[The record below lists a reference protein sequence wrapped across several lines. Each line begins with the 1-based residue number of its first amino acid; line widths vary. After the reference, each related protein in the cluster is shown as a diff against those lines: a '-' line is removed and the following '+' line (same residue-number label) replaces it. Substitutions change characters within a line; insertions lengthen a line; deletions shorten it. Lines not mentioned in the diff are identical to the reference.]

1 MLELENLSAESFEE
15 IALAAKKQIAYLYP
29 DWTDTGESDPGVTL
43 IELFAWLKVLQQEYM
58 NTVLDQS
65 KLKLLRLL
73 GLSSAPAVPAAA
85 AVTIAGVREGC
96 LLPVG
101 SRLFAEDICFETVQP
116 QWLAAGAVAQLTV
129 RGPEGDIQRTAIPHE
144 VRAMAVF
151 GEQPRLGASLEVGL
165 DSPLP
170 RRQAVTLAIRVP
182 DSGPARPRIGAGDRF
197 IPLYDVAWEYYGIEA
212 GCTGW
217 HPAHVLRDES
227 FGFLQSGILAL
238 SLAGEHGAEDGVYPL
253 RAVLTGGAWD
263 FPPRLAGIEI
273 NAIEACQRQTLCRR
287 CALEVPAEGGLF
299 SLNDALAVRGR
310 HLALVLQEGG
320 GYAPAEAGS
329 YILSQR
335 PEAGRVDITLPGGG
349 AGTQYLFIFYEESFA
364 SGMLLGSGT
373 GISFQRIQLP
383 FEHIEQSSLS
393 LLVDEG
399 TPGHPRYHVWS
410 RVDDFFASSK
420 HDRHFVLEAG
430 GFVQFGD
437 HVRGVAPPK
446 GERNI
451 LLGGLALTQGAGGN
465 LQAGRINRMDR
476 IQSALTVATVHQADG
491 ATGGRDRESLED
503 TEARVPALLRQREN
517 LVTEADYVRAVR
529 TAPGLCIRNVK
540 ALPGYSRKGGDALS
554 TVTLVVEGPDSLKKG
569 LPEAYRRNL
578 ERRLESMRL
587 IGSQIEVVSPQ
598 YIGIELRGSIT
609 LKPYFKDGPEL
620 VQTAVR
626 EFIESLN
633 GSFGQT
639 LYYGDLYGFID
650 MLPCVSRVQALDIGP
665 SGPFVEKTSAGDVR
679 IPPGGGYYLSRTEI
693 VFN

>member
-29 DWTDTGESDPGVTL
+29 DWTDTGESDPGITL

-73 GLSSAPAVPAAA
+73 GLSPAPATPSRA
-85 AVTIAGVREGC
+85 AVTVDGVREGC

-101 SRLFAEDICFETVQP
+101 SRLFAGEICFETVQP
-116 QWLAAGAVAQLTV
+116 QWLDANQVVRLTV
-129 RGPEGDIQRTAIPHE
+129 RGPEGEVQRTAAPSE
-144 VRAMAVF
+144 VRALAVF
-151 GEQPRLGASLEVGL
+151 GEQPRACTSLEIGL
-165 DSPLP
+165 SGPLP

-182 DSGPARPRIGAGDRF
+182 DSGPQRPRIEAGDRF
-197 IPLYDVAWEYYGIEA
+197 IPLYDVAWEYYGAED
-212 GCTGW
+212 GCTAW
-217 HPAHVLRDES
+217 HPAVVLRDES

-238 SLAGEHGAEDGVYPL
+238 SLPGDHGAEGGVYPL

-263 FPPRLAGIEI
+263 FPPRLAGVRL
-273 NAIEACQRQTLCRR
+273 NAVEAEQRQTLCRR
-287 CALEVPAEGGLF
+287 CTLDVPPEGGMF

-310 HLALVLQEGG
+310 HIALMKRGEGF
-320 GYAPAEAGS
+320 APADSAS
-329 YILSQR
+329 YTFTPR
-335 PEAGRVDITLPGGG
+335 PEAGRVDIRFESTGSD
-349 AGTQYLFIFYEESFA
+349 ATYIFIFYEDA
-364 SGMLLGSGT
+364 IAQHMLLGSGT
-373 GISFQRIQLP
+373 GISFQRLQLP
-383 FEHIEQSSLS
+383 FEHIEQGSLS

-399 TPGHPRYHVWS
+399 SPGAPQYHLWS
-410 RVDDFFASSK
+410 RVDDFFASDK

-451 LLGGLALTQGAGGN
+451 LLGGLALTLGTGGN
-465 LQAGRINRMDR
+465 LQAGRIDSMDR
-476 IQSALTVATVHQADG
+476 IQSALTVAAVHQAVP
-491 ATGGRDRESLED
+491 ATGGCDRESLQD
-503 TEARVPALLRQREN
+503 TEARVPAQLRRRDN
-517 LVTEADYVRAVR
+517 LVTEADYVEAVR

-540 ALPGYSRKGGDALS
+540 ALPGYSRRGGDALS

-578 ERRLESMRL
+578 ERRLEDMRL

-598 YIGIELRGSIT
+598 YIGIELRGAIT
-609 LKPYFKDGPEL
+609 LKPYFKDGPET
-620 VQTAVR
+620 VQNAVR
-626 EFIESLN
+626 EFIEGLN

-650 MLPCVSRVQALDIGP
+650 MLPCVSQVQSLDIEP